1 MNLKKLRAE
10 LNYKQEDVANIIGC
24 SRQTYVA
31 LEKGRT
37 GLSDRFIVILRKLFR
52 CTPAELYGMD
62 IFKHK
67 PES

>member
-37 GLSDRFIVILRKLFR
+37 
-52 CTPAELYGMD
+52 
-62 IFKHK
+62 
-67 PES
+67 